1 MSFTQDNH
9 DFGHFFSVTSSFRRE
24 AMVGGVLARASAFRV
39 GLGVSGAAIVS
50 GSYQS
55 LSFISFLIHHRLSM
69 TRGVLLD
76 PHVKM
81 RKHPYQSGSF
91 TYNSKYRRRT
101 FSVTISHSPITLAN
115 LSPINLVSIFRCPSP
130 PRNPVYTRR
139 VDPSVLAFSLSSHR
153 HSYIKT

>member
-1 MSFTQDNH
+1 L
-9 DFGHFFSVTSSFRRE
+9 RRE
-24 AMVGGVLARASAFRV
+24 TMVGGALTRVSAFRV
-39 GLGVSGAAIVS
+39 GLGVSGVAIVS

-115 LSPINLVSIFRCPSP
+115 LSPINLVSIFRCSSP
-130 PRNPVYTRR
+130 PHNPVYTSRVTV
-139 VDPSVLAFSLSSHR
+139 VDPSDLVLSLSSHR
-153 HSYIKT
+153 HSYISLIFSSHFIDS